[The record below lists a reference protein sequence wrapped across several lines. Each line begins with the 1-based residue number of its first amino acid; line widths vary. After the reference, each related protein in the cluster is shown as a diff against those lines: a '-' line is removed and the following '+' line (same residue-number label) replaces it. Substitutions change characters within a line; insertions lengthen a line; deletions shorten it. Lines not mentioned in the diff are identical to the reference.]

1 MAKKSTVKNVKTS
14 MKSSFDFSKFYFSKP
29 TSVVLVTSYATILLL
44 VLGTLGFSKIINPKN
59 IEEQGIPSLPDS
71 EPFAF
76 LPADNIEVPELGD
89 VEEEPAKTAEQEPK
103 AQLPEIPAV
112 EPQETTEIVSNYTP
126 VYTTPV
132 VVEKEVVKEV
142 VKTIEV
148 PKEVVKEVVKEVPV
162 ETKKE
167 PESSPEQTYFENYSA
182 PDAIP
187 YEPTVYENFPDIEED
202 TEEVS
207 NDAETTPEQ

>member
-14 MKSSFDFSKFYFSKP
+14 VKSGFDFSKFYFSKP
-29 TSVVLVTSYATILLL
+29 TSVVLVTTYATILVL

-59 IEEQGIPSLPDS
+59 FEEQGVPSLPES

-89 VEEEPAKTAEQEPK
+89 VKEEKKPEEKQPEK
-103 AQLPEIPAV
+103 AP
-112 EPQETTEIVSNYTP
+112 
-126 VYTTPV
+126 
-132 VVEKEVVKEV
+132 EKESIKEPTSEVATEVVRTVEVPKETVKEV
-142 VKTIEV
+142 VKTVEV

-167 PESSPEQTYFENYSA
+167 PEVKQTYFDNYST
-182 PDAIP
+182 PDPIP
-187 YEPTVYENFPDIEED
+187 YTPETYENFPDVEN

-207 NDAETTPEQ
+207 EGEITPEQ